1 MGRYNNRKRSS
12 YLVTEANYNTT
23 EFLLAKE
30 MKISQILMNNPA
42 YGGLSTLEWSKTVM
56 YELRYDYE

>member
-1 MGRYNNRKRSS
+1 M
-12 YLVTEANYNTT
+12 TEANYNTT

-30 MKISQILMNNPA
+30 KKISQILMKKPV
-42 YGGLSTLEWSKTVM
+42 YLGQSTLEWSKTVM